1 MKIPLTPPPYPGLVL
16 SIPRKRLNVVF
27 ENAGQLADSR
37 YLHWDKL
44 RQLDPPADLNH
55 EEWWAALKMGRLQS
69 ARDIEQF
76 RSIDGQPFHY
86 CLPDMVLAAV
96 HDIDSRAR
104 GNITLSEQVTDAGDR
119 NRYMVSSLIEEAIT
133 SSQLEGAATTRK
145 EAVEML
151 RSGRQ
156 PRDHS
161 ERMILNNYLAMQHI
175 LALDKHRLTP
185 EMVLEL
191 HRILARETMNTPDA
205 AGRPQTQEDKR
216 IKVFDPRDN
225 TLLHTP
231 PPAKELPERLEL
243 MCRFAN
249 GEIGSKGFLH
259 PVIRAIILHFWLA
272 YDHPFEDGNGRTA
285 RALFYWAM
293 LREGYWLFEY
303 LSISSLLRKAPSQYA
318 RSYLYTETDGND
330 LTYFIAYQLKVI
342 RRSLDALDAYL
353 ARKQRE
359 IRDAEAK
366 LREISG
372 LNHRQRALIAHVLR
386 NPTQEYTIESHRRS
400 HNIAYA
406 TARNDLLQLAA
417 KNMLAVTRK
426 IGKKAFYRR
435 GPALHAEQEI

>member
-1 MKIPLTPPPYPGLVL
+1 MKIPLNPPPYPDVVR
-16 SIPRKRLNVVF
+16 SIPSERLNVVF
-27 ENAGQLADSR
+27 ENVGQLTESR

-44 RQLDPPADLNH
+44 RQLDPPADLSH
-55 EEWWAALKMGRLQS
+55 EEWWAALKLGRLQN

-76 RSIDGQPFHY
+76 RGIGDQPFHY
-86 CLPDMVLAAV
+86 CLPESVLSAL

-104 GNITLSEQVTDAGDR
+104 GNISLSEQVTEAGDR

-145 EAVEML
+145 AAVEML
-151 RSGRQ
+151 RSGRL

-161 ERMILNNYLAMQHI
+161 ERMIVNNYLAMQHI
-175 LALDKHRLTP
+175 LTLDKHRLTP
-185 EMVLEL
+185 DMILEL
-191 HRILARETMNTPDA
+191 HRILARETMKGPDA
-205 AGRPQTQEDKR
+205 VGRLQTEKDER
-216 IKVFDPRDN
+216 IKVIDPRDN
-225 TLLHTP
+225 TILHTP
-231 PPAKELPERLEL
+231 PPAGELPERLEF

-259 PVIRAIILHFWLA
+259 PVIRAIVLHFWLA

-330 LTYFIAYQLKVI
+330 LTYFIAYQLKII
-342 RRSLDALDAYL
+342 RRALDALDAYL

-359 IRDAEAK
+359 IRDAETK

-372 LNHRQRALIAHVLR
+372 LNHRQRALIAHALR
-386 NPTQEYTIESHRRS
+386 NPTHEYTIESHRRS
-400 HNIAYA
+400 HAIAYA
-406 TARNDLLQLAA
+406 TARSDLLQLAS
-417 KNMLAVTRK
+417 KDMLETGK
-426 IGKKAFYRR
+426 IGKKAVYRQ
-435 GPALHAEQEI
+435 GPALRAERET

>member
-1 MKIPLTPPPYPGLVL
+1 MKIPLSPPSYPEVML
-16 SIPRKRLNVVF
+16 SIPRERLNVVF
-27 ENAGQLADSR
+27 ENAGQLTDSR
-37 YLHWDKL
+37 YLHWDNL
-44 RQLDPPADLNH
+44 RQLDPPADLSH
-55 EEWWAALKMGRLQS
+55 EEWWAALKLGRLQN
-69 ARDIEQF
+69 ARNIEQF
-76 RSIDGQPFHY
+76 RGIGDQPFHY
-86 CLPDMVLAAV
+86 CLPDSVLAAL

-104 GNITLSEQVTDAGDR
+104 GNITLSEQVTEAGDR

-145 EAVEML
+145 DAVEML
-151 RSGRQ
+151 RSGRL

-175 LALDKHRLTP
+175 VALDKHRLTP

-191 HRILARETMNTPDA
+191 HRILARETMTDPVTV
-205 AGRPQTQEDKR
+205 GRLQTEKDER
-216 IKVFDPRDN
+216 IKVMDPRDN
-225 TLLHTP
+225 TVVHTP
-231 PPAKELPERLEL
+231 PPAGELPERLEL

-259 PVIRAIILHFWLA
+259 PVIRAIVLHFWLA

-330 LTYFIAYQLKVI
+330 LTYFIAYQLKII

-359 IRDAEAK
+359 IRDAETK
-366 LREISG
+366 LREVSG
-372 LNHRQRALIAHVLR
+372 LNHRQRALIAHALR
-386 NPTQEYTIESHRRS
+386 HPTHEYTIESHRRS
-400 HNIAYA
+400 HDIAYA
-406 TARNDLLQLAA
+406 TARSDLLQLAE
-417 KNMLAVTRK
+417 KNMLEVAKK
-426 IGKKAFYRR
+426 IGKKAVYRR
-435 GPALHAEQEI
+435 GPALHAE